1 MERLTDGVRDV
12 ILYTS
17 QIDKSKT
24 RGYAFVEYESH
35 RAAALARFVSSK
47 TNYTCKFASF
57 VKYMSMVEIEG
68 RVRPTSSFHF
78 EKNLHLFCEITR
90 LK

>member
-1 MERLTDGVRDV
+1 MISKCECFQIEMERLTEGVRDV

-35 RAAALARFVSSK
+35 RAAALAR
-47 TNYTCKFASF
+47 
-57 VKYMSMVEIEG
+57 
-68 RVRPTSSFHF
+68 
-78 EKNLHLFCEITR
+78 
-90 LK
+90 

>member
-1 MERLTDGVRDV
+1 MEQLTEGVRDV

-35 RAAALARFVSSK
+35 RAAALAR
-47 TNYTCKFASF
+47 
-57 VKYMSMVEIEG
+57 
-68 RVRPTSSFHF
+68 
-78 EKNLHLFCEITR
+78 
-90 LK
+90 